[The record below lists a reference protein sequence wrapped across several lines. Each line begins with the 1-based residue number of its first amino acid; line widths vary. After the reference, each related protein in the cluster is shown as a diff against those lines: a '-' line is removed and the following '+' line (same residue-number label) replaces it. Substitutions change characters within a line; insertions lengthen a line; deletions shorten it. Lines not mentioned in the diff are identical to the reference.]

1 MCPSPPVPPLSRE
14 TISRAALAIL
24 DEYGFADVTM
34 RRVSSA
40 LGVAP
45 GALYWHVKN
54 KQDLISA
61 IATLIVAPL
70 HTSADRMG
78 AADLCRLLRETL
90 LSHRDGAE
98 VVMSAMSQPGS
109 AVAEDLTRLMRAA
122 LQRELDGAGQGASSR
137 DVRAVADGLVFMT
150 LGATTVHQSAAQLA
164 EATGTRAGDGDA
176 DVDAIDAAGTNVTTA
191 VTLLIDAAHRRNT

>member
-1 MCPSPPVPPLSRE
+1 MCPSPPAPPLSRE
-14 TISRAALAIL
+14 TISRAALEIL

-70 HTSADRMG
+70 HTKADRVG
-78 AADLCRLLRETL
+78 AAELCRLLRETL

-98 VVMSAMSQPGS
+98 LVMSAMSQPGS
-109 AVAEDLTRLMRAA
+109 TVAEDLTRLMREA
-122 LQRELDGAGQGASSR
+122 LERELNGVDKGASPR
-137 DVRAVADGLVFMT
+137 GVPAVADGLVYMT

-164 EATGTRAGDGDA
+164 EATGAGAANSDSDRGDA
-176 DVDAIDAAGTNVTTA
+176 GEAGTDVTAA
-191 VTLLIDAAHRRNT
+191 VTLLIDAAHHRNT